1 MGRLAIGLLCGFAF
15 TLSSCGTTVPKMVL
29 SNQPHATAFFINK
42 LVNHVKCEVR
52 EAFFRAREFDL
63 KNAKEQGDGVRRLAW
78 LDTWAA
84 ELSLTLTVKETGAI
98 APSLDYTDE
107 LGKVSTLVLNTGI
120 SSSSEATRIAKIDFT
135 LPFADFLKERQ
146 ANPKRPI
153 ICKETGGI
161 LVNGD
166 LGFDDMIDDLAFPH
180 FIPGNVAIKPPKT
193 FSNEVQFMVAVSGN
207 VNPAFDLRRVDTNPP
222 GTPSLFSASR
232 ARTND
237 IVVSLGPTV
246 PGKPDTPSQ
255 QLEAA
260 HQNALLRSAF
270 QNALTTAP

>member
-1 MGRLAIGLLCGFAF
+1 MGRYCISLICGFAF

-29 SNQPHATAFFINK
+29 SNEPHATAFFINK

-63 KNAKEQGDGVRRLAW
+63 KNAKQQGDGVRRLAW

-84 ELSLTLTVKETGAI
+84 ELSLTLTVKETGI
-98 APSLDYTDE
+98 
-107 LGKVSTLVLNTGI
+107 
-120 SSSSEATRIAKIDFT
+120 
-135 LPFADFLKERQ
+135 
-146 ANPKRPI
+146 
-153 ICKETGGI
+153 I

-180 FIPGNVAIKPPKT
+180 FIPGNVAVKPPKT
-193 FSNEVQFMVAVSGN
+193 FSNEVQFVVTVSGDLT
-207 VNPAFDLRRVDTNPP
+207 PSFDLRRIDTNPP
-222 GTPSLFSASR
+222 GTLSLFSASR

-237 IVVSLGPTV
+237 IVVSLGPTA